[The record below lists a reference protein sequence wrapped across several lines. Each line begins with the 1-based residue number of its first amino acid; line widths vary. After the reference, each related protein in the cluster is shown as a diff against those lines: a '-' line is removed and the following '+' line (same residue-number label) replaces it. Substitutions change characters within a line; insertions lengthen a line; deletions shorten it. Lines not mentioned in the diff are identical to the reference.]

1 MGKLLGAEGAT
12 SLMFMIMLH
21 LGTLVAVLSV
31 FYKDILRII
40 AETIGILADAVTNL
54 KIYIAEHK
62 QPEGRRYIKIL
73 SNGYRKFTALILI
86 SLIPTILVAFLV
98 SPIVEMLAGNLLASG
113 LGLFVTALLL
123 FVSSFMRYADKGP
136 RDAKIL
142 DAVLV
147 GAFQGFG
154 AFPGNSR
161 LAMALSSGFL
171 SGFSRKFA
179 LKYAF
184 VLSVPTVIGALILEA
199 GRYQAGEAA
208 AVGVLPCAVGM
219 LVSAAVGFFVIRIA
233 LKLLNVKRN
242 RFFAG
247 YCLVIGILSIIGYL
261 Y

>member
-1 MGKLLGAEGAT
+1 
-12 SLMFMIMLH
+12 
-21 LGTLVAVLSV
+21 
-31 FYKDILRII
+31 
-40 AETIGILADAVTNL
+40 
-54 KIYIAEHK
+54 
-62 QPEGRRYIKIL
+62 
-73 SNGYRKFTALILI
+73 
-86 SLIPTILVAFLV
+86 
-98 SPIVEMLAGNLLASG
+98 
-113 LGLFVTALLL
+113 
-123 FVSSFMRYADKGP
+123 MRYADKGP

-219 LVSAAVGFFVIRIA
+219 LDSAAEGFFVIRIA
-233 LKLLNVKRN
+233 LKLLNVKRK